1 MAERLNA
8 HDSKSCDAG
17 MYPRVQIPLSAPN
30 KHRNCDTIRYHKSG
44 AYFYFKKSWFS
55 RLFCFLWAR
64 LSFSVL
70 LCSSIITLFFYQN
83 PPLSYSLKPYRH
95 LTSKRKV
102 SALHHIK
109 RTPKVV
115 IDLGSFPFYNS
126 PTTNLEIS
134 TFLSPGLE
142 SNNVTFP
149 SGYL

>member
-1 MAERLNA
+1 MSQVR
-8 HDSKSCDAG
+8 
-17 MYPRVQIPLSAPN
+17 ILSFRPN

-44 AYFYFKKSWFS
+44 AYFSFKKSWFS

-102 SALHHIK
+102 SVLHHIK
-109 RTPKVV
+109 RAPKVV
-115 IDLGSFPFYNS
+115 FDLGSFFLIYNIVFMCS
-126 PTTNLEIS
+126 AIFRTTGTTTLLPHCLYA
-134 TFLSPGLE
+134 LSSETPLK
-142 SNNVTFP
+142 T
-149 SGYL
+149 